1 MIIVSTSKG
10 DFSFQ
15 SEDEV
20 LEFIQTTE
28 KENYEIWISGKDAYP
43 CMTVCINGK
52 YAAVHYFQNDIG
64 DMWLSYNEENQ
75 EEVTFMVSGEK
86 WEPDIHAII
95 SVERAFACIREFCAA
110 YEIPSCIQWQEL

>member
-28 KENYEIWISGKDAYP
+28 RRTMKYGLVGK
-43 CMTVCINGK
+43 THTLV
-52 YAAVHYFQNDIG
+52 
-64 DMWLSYNEENQ
+64 
-75 EEVTFMVSGEK
+75 
-86 WEPDIHAII
+86 
-95 SVERAFACIREFCAA
+95 
-110 YEIPSCIQWQEL
+110 